1 MSNPKFNRY
10 ISTAVSMGY
19 ISKAGADI
27 ILSMPTFQDAPSI
40 ECAIDFDATRDA
52 VDAGA
57 LVVNARA
64 LHDSVPR
71 EMVERA
77 YKAMDGMVKD
87 TMLEDFDT
95 MMKSTGIKANSGEAV
110 GFTLFLIDT
119 IFTGLGH
126 WNLYCK
132 DKHTGFMLITCDV
145 TPDYEESGNG
155 EDPFPTPLL
164 P

>member
-1 MSNPKFNRY
+1 MNNPKFTRY
-10 ISTAVSMGY
+10 ITTAVSMGY
-19 ISKAGADI
+19 LSQAGADI
-27 ILSMPTFQDAPSI
+27 ILSMPVFQDAPSI

-52 VDAGA
+52 VDAGE

-77 YKAMDGMVKD
+77 YKAMDGMVKE

-95 MMKSTGIKANSGEAV
+95 MMNSIGIKADSGEAV
-110 GFTLFLIDT
+110 GYTLFLIDT

-126 WNLYCK
+126 WNMYCK
-132 DKHTGFMLITCDV
+132 HFLEGLELSDNGVMPL
-145 TPDYEESGNG
+145 YEESGAG
-155 EDPFPTPLL
+155 EDPISIH
-164 P
+164 

>member
-1 MSNPKFNRY
+1 MNNPKFNRY

-19 ISKAGADI
+19 VSQTGADI

-40 ECAIDFDATRDA
+40 DCAIDFDATRDA
-52 VDAGA
+52 VDAGE

-77 YKAMDGMVKD
+77 YKAMDDMVKE

-95 MMKSTGIKANSGEAV
+95 MMKTTGVEANSGEAV

-126 WNLYCK
+126 WNMYCK
-132 DKHTGFMLITCDV
+132 DAQTRLMLITCGI
-145 TPDYEESGNG
+145 TPDYEESGAG
-155 EDPFPTPLL
+155 EDPISFH
-164 P
+164 